1 MGNMRY
7 AEQLEYVVK
16 GISRKV
22 GMKLKI
28 ILFVIMGLSITS
40 CCMGESYVLQRM
52 YGFPFQEAGYEKGVS
67 ACFAGYIGRTL
78 LVAGGCNFP
87 GKPACEGGRKKYY
100 NGIYAAITGNGDQL
114 LWRKVGELPTASA
127 YGVSVSWHDQV
138 IMVGGNNE
146 QGSLKGV
153 CAVTLKGEKALVSSL
168 PSLPVTMDNMT
179 GCLVGNLLYVAG
191 GNVEGRASRKA
202 YCMDL
207 ASADKGWYRLP
218 DLPGDVR
225 VQPVSGMTTKG
236 AFCVWGGFRPKSE
249 LEAAALSFDG
259 WAYDTDT
266 RTWRHLPAPVD
277 MEGSEVFL
285 GGGTAANLGTEMVV
299 AVGGVNKEV
308 FLSALNH
315 PQPGYMTHE
324 PEWYK
329 FNPLVLV
336 YGDGSWRVMGKEK
349 VAARAGAILV
359 PVSGDLYI
367 IGGELKPGIR
377 TPDIFRLR
385 FSSRELQ

>member
-1 MGNMRY
+1 MRY

-22 GMKLKI
+22 GMELKI

-40 CCMGESYVLQRM
+40 CCVGESYVLQRM

-168 PSLPVTMDNMT
+168 PSLPVAMDNMT
-179 GCLVGNLLYVAG
+179 GCLVDNLLYVAG
-191 GNVEGRASRKA
+191 GNVEGQPSRKA
-202 YCMDL
+202 YYMDL
-207 ASADKGWYRLP
+207 ASTGKEWHALP

-225 VQPVSGMTTKG
+225 VQPVSGMAGKG
-236 AFCVWGGFRPKSE
+236 IFCVWGGFRPKGK
-249 LEAAALSFDG
+249 LEDAALSFDG
-259 WAYDTDT
+259 WAYDVAA
-266 RTWRHLPAPVD
+266 RRWQHLPSPVD
-277 MEGSEVFL
+277 TECSEVFL
-285 GGGTAANLGTEMVV
+285 GGGTAVNLGTETLIVI
-299 AVGGVNKEV
+299 GGVNREV

-315 PQPGYMTHE
+315 PQPDYMTHE

-329 FNPLVLV
+329 FNPLVLA
-336 YGDGSWRVMGKEK
+336 YKDGSWRVLGKEK
-349 VAARAGAILV
+349 SAARAGAALV
-359 PVSGDLYI
+359 SVSDDIYI

-377 TPDIFRLR
+377 TADIFRLR
-385 FSSRELQ
+385 FSSERLR